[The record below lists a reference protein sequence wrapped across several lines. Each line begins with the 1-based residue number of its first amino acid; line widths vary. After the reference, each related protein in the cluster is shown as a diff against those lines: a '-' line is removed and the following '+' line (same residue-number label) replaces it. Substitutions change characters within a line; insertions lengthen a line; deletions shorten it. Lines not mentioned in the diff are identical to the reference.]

1 MNIYG
6 VSIKLLILMIILIFV
21 PWWGIFTI
29 LILLPIIFIL
39 YISSA
44 KENENFEV
52 DESKRADFA
61 LDKIRKLPTI
71 NRVLASSSYTYME
84 NELLSIVQEARSIVI
99 LKSNISSEASDIQ
112 DMMDSI
118 TKLESANAQ
127 ARGNATAFAPLV
139 GKTPNV
145 IETNSKD
152 YLQELL
158 VKKSEIRQ
166 ELINKI
172 NIYNNQLDELKSW
185 RSKPFLSWYLTKL
198 NYPDIEHFPLSFS
211 SNL

>member
-1 MNIYG
+1 MNKYG
-6 VSIKLLILMIILIFV
+6 LEIKILILMIVLIFL
-21 PWWGIFTI
+21 PWWGIFTVLII
-29 LILLPIIFIL
+29 LPAIFLLYL
-39 YISSA
+39 SSTT
-44 KENENFEV
+44 ENEIFEV
-52 DESKRADFA
+52 DESKRSDFA
-61 LDKIRKLPTI
+61 LDKMRKLSTI

-84 NELLSIVQEARSIVI
+84 NKLLSIVQEARAIVI
-99 LKSNISSEASDIQ
+99 LKSNISQEASDIQ
-112 DMMDSI
+112 DMMNSI
-118 TKLESANAQ
+118 TTLESANAQ

-145 IETNSKD
+145 IESSSKD

-166 ELINKI
+166 KLINKI
-172 NIYNNQLDELKSW
+172 NIYNNQIDELKSW
-185 RSKPFLSWYLTKL
+185 RSQPFLSWYLTKL